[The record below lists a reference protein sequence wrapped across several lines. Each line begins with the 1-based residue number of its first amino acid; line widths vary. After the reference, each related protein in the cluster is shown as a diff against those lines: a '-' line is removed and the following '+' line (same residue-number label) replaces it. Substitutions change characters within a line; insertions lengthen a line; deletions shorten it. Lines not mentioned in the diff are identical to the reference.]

1 GVSWRGY
8 AAGDLLLRRGAAASE
23 RGAAPRTPGGGMGR
37 RGCCLPVHARELQP
51 HRFADDQLTAGR
63 VSRLRAAVDGLPPA
77 EECAVRACRLGSGC
91 LDVHLHRGSAA
102 DPGPGA
108 VCAVLGCPA
117 EADLERSRAGALGWR
132 LRPGLS

>member
-1 GVSWRGY
+1 PDLFRGQQRTRAVLLLLGGVVRERHWRQPSGAAPVVGVSWRGY

-91 LDVHLHRGSAA
+91 LDV
-102 DPGPGA
+102 
-108 VCAVLGCPA
+108 
-117 EADLERSRAGALGWR
+117 
-132 LRPGLS
+132 